1 MADDKFHQRFGL
13 RVICQAIKYKVNIF
27 VMFVNIIVKIGK
39 W

>member
-27 VMFVNIIVKIGK
+27 VMFVNKYHCEN